1 MPIELAY
8 ERDRGVRVRSLTMG
22 IPPRTFGALQI
33 KRRES
38 LVTRAVVMP
47 IQQFIHI
54 QGISSVLLLAAAI
67 AALVWAN
74 SPWHDSYHH
83 VWEMELTLSQ
93 LRLPMHAWIN
103 DALMAIFFF
112 LVGMEI
118 KHEIV
123 HGELADMRR
132 AALPIFAAWAA
143 WSFLLCCTALI
154 NHGQDSQH
162 GWGIPMAT
170 DIAFSL
176 GVLGIMKGVPPELK
190 IFLLTLAIADDIGAI
205 AVIAIFYSG
214 SLDVSAL
221 IVGLVLL
228 GLILLCLRLGISQ
241 PILYF
246 VLAVGFWVAIL
257 QSGIHAT
264 IAGVILGFMV
274 PTTAPFSLKEFQEV
288 GSGMVV
294 RFRKALAN
302 GDEKAAKNLLGS
314 FEVLV
319 QSTESTSERL
329 TRQLNDWVSFLVL
342 AAVRPGQCG
351 RDFFRRN
358 RPRFTDQPRCLG
370 HLARTGCG
378 QAAWHFGLLEV
389 GGALATGPTS
399 QCREL
404 EADRRGG
411 HAGGH
416 RIHGLD
422 LYQLAGLRKRH
433 VSGRGE
439 NGGACGLGHFG
450 HARLLRAAGA
460 GKSSAT
466 SGIRGFGWS
475 RLRGQRARETRYNSL
490 VSSIDGTDFLS
501 RTRLCTNLLASLVWT
516 SAGSNC

>member
-1 MPIELAY
+1 M
-8 ERDRGVRVRSLTMG
+8 
-22 IPPRTFGALQI
+22 

-83 VWEMELTLSQ
+83 VWEMELALSQ
-93 LRLPMHAWIN
+93 LRLPVHAWIN

-123 HGELADMRR
+123 HGELGDIRR
-132 AALPIFAAWAA
+132 AALPIFAALGGMIVPA
-143 WSFLLCCTALI
+143 LLYALL
-154 NHGQDSQH
+154 NVGHDGYH

-176 GVLGIMKGVPPELK
+176 GVLGIMKGIPSELK

-214 SLDVSAL
+214 SLDAYAL
-221 IVGLVLL
+221 LVGLFLL
-228 GLILLCLRLGISQ
+228 GLIFVMLRLGISQ

-257 QSGIHAT
+257 RSGIHAT

-288 GSGMVV
+288 GTGMVQ
-294 RFRKALAN
+294 RFRKALAH
-302 GDEKAAKNLLGS
+302 GDEKTAKNLLGS
-314 FEVLV
+314 FEQLV
-319 QSTESTSERL
+319 QSTESASERL

-342 AAVRPGQCG
+342 PLFALANAGVTFSGGIARELLTSRVAWGILLGLVAGKPIGIVGFSKLAVRWRLAHLPNGVNWRQISAVG
-351 RDFFRRN
+351 MLAGIG
-358 RPRFTDQPRCLG
+358 FTVSIFISS
-370 HLARTGCG
+370 LA
-378 QAAWHFGLLEV
+378 F
-389 GGALATGPTS
+389 
-399 QCREL
+399 
-404 EADRRGG
+404 DN
-411 HAGGH
+411 
-416 RIHGLD
+416 D
-422 LYQLAGLRKRH
+422 LYLAEAKTAVLAASVISGVLGYFALREKASLDQLA
-433 VSGRGE
+433 
-439 NGGACGLGHFG
+439 NPA
-450 HARLLRAAGA
+450 
-460 GKSSAT
+460 SSDNAP
-466 SGIRGFGWS
+466 
-475 RLRGQRARETRYNSL
+475 
-490 VSSIDGTDFLS
+490 
-501 RTRLCTNLLASLVWT
+501 
-516 SAGSNC
+516 

>member
-1 MPIELAY
+1 
-8 ERDRGVRVRSLTMG
+8 MG

-47 IQQFIHI
+47 VQQFIHI

-67 AALVWAN
+67 GALAWAN
-74 SPWHDSYHH
+74 SPWQDSYHH
-83 VWEMELTLSQ
+83 VWEMELRLSQ
-93 LRLPMHAWIN
+93 LRLPIHAWIN

-132 AALPIFAAWAA
+132 AALPIFAALGGMIVPA
-143 WSFLLCCTALI
+143 LLYWLI

-190 IFLLTLAIADDIGAI
+190 VFLLTLAIADDIGAI

-221 IVGLVLL
+221 IVALFLL
-228 GLILLCLRLGISQ
+228 GLIFLGLRLGISQ

-246 VLAVGFWVAIL
+246 VLAVAFWVAIL

-302 GDEKAAKNLLGS
+302 GDEKTAKNLLGS
-314 FEVLV
+314 FEALV

-329 TRQLNDWVSFLVL
+329 TRYLNDWVSFLVL
-342 AAVRPGQCG
+342 PLFALANAGVTFSAGIVGDLLSSRVAWGIVLGLVVGKPLGVLGFSKLAVRWGMAQLPNAVTWKQIGAVG
-351 RDFFRRN
+351 MLAGIG
-358 RPRFTDQPRCLG
+358 FTVSIFISS
-370 HLARTGCG
+370 LAFET
-378 QAAWHFGLLEV
+378 
-389 GGALATGPTS
+389 
-399 QCREL
+399 
-404 EADRRGG
+404 
-411 HAGGH
+411 
-416 RIHGLD
+416 D
-422 LYQLAGLRKRH
+422 LYLVEAKTAVLAASVASGVLGYFVLRERESVQKPAE
-433 VSGRGE
+433 S
-439 NGGACGLGHFG
+439 
-450 HARLLRAAGA
+450 AA
-460 GKSSAT
+460 S
-466 SGIRGFGWS
+466 
-475 RLRGQRARETRYNSL
+475 
-490 VSSIDGTDFLS
+490 DGP
-501 RTRLCTNLLASLVWT
+501 A
-516 SAGSNC
+516 

>member
-1 MPIELAY
+1 MARADRFKLASVREKY
-8 ERDRGVRVRSLTMG
+8 LRVRLPTMA
-22 IPPRTFGALQI
+22 IPPRTFGALQVR
-33 KRRES
+33 RRES

-54 QGISSVLLLAAAI
+54 QGLSSVVLLAAAI
-67 AALVWAN
+67 AALLWAN

-93 LRLPMHAWIN
+93 LRLPVHAWIN

-123 HGELADMRR
+123 HGELNDMRR
-132 AALPIFAAWAA
+132 AALPIFAALGGMVVPALSYA
-143 WSFLLCCTALI
+143 LL
-154 NHGQDSQH
+154 NHRTDGHH

-176 GVLGIMKGVPPELK
+176 GVLGIMKGVPSELK

-214 SLDVSAL
+214 SLNVGAL
-221 IVGLVLL
+221 ITGVFLL
-228 GLILLCLRLGISQ
+228 GLIFVMLRLGISQ

-274 PTTAPFSLKEFQEV
+274 PTTAPFSLKEFQEI

-294 RFRKALAN
+294 RFRRALAD

-314 FEVLV
+314 FEALV
-319 QSTESTSERL
+319 QSTESASERL

-342 AAVRPGQCG
+342 PLFALANAGVTFSGGIARELIASRVAWGILIGLVVGKPFGILGFSWLAVRLRIAQLPNAVNWRQIAAVGMLAG
-351 RDFFRRN
+351 IG
-358 RPRFTDQPRCLG
+358 FTVSIFISS
-370 HLARTGCG
+370 LA
-378 QAAWHFGLLEV
+378 FD
-389 GGALATGPTS
+389 S
-399 QCREL
+399 
-404 EADRRGG
+404 
-411 HAGGH
+411 
-416 RIHGLD
+416 D
-422 LYQLAGLRKRH
+422 LYLAEAKTA
-433 VSGRGE
+433 V
-439 NGGACGLGHFG
+439 
-450 HARLLRAAGA
+450 
-460 GKSSAT
+460 
-466 SGIRGFGWS
+466 
-475 RLRGQRARETRYNSL
+475 L
-490 VSSIDGTDFLS
+490 V
-501 RTRLCTNLLASLVWT
+501 ASLIAGTLGYLVLREREAVPRAGE
-516 SAGSNC
+516 SAAPEEAL